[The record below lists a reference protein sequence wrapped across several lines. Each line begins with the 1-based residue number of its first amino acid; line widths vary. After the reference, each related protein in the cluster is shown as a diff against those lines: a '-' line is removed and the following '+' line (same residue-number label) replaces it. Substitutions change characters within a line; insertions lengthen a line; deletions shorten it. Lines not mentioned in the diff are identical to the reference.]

1 MAKEQEIKSIEP
13 LSQTWRIT
21 VLAINVLIA
30 WVIYYFA
37 TGSFFPTGSGA
48 SVWLLAAMAYW
59 LLHLVSAPF
68 FLPPRDSLTTA
79 ISLVLLLAPLDFT
92 NVSDFSFGLQTANT
106 ITIVIAIFVATC
118 ALVSAFQQNTQL
130 GKVTYRLSGVFGK
143 GEILFTPAVL
153 ISALGFYQSEPEW
166 MVTILGFW
174 TFMVVARPVEHIIQV
189 ILYLNGTKTTKSVLE
204 LTGSVLRIDAPN
216 LVRITLEENIDNWT
230 SEYVHIAH
238 LSGGKITYVL
248 PLFSQIQNEQVIG
261 TGLCCEITDGKKYES
276 TKTGEVYSI
285 NEEGLA
291 ETLGVILSGE
301 ERNSKVV
308 GITVE
313 GSSISNIKFQSV
325 SGIKLEEG
333 VVVFACIRG
342 KKVYY
347 QILDASTNEE
357 SFHQNPYGV
366 HIVSAAQLGCYDPN
380 RGFEKYSWLPE
391 MNQPLFLTSETEVH
405 TQNLKENEFM
415 IGKVPSTS
423 FGIPVVLDDL
433 IEYHTAVLG
442 VTGTGKTE
450 LVLDIIREAVARGR
464 KVFCVDFTGEY
475 KKRLADLDPVSIG
488 LSITQGS
495 DLETHL
501 FAVEIGTYGA
511 PNEKRE
517 LKTFIDGIKPQV
529 TNQIEDFLTSKD
541 DLLGIFELAE
551 ITNTKAT
558 LRTTELYLSAIM
570 NWARNNRKAKQIMIV
585 LEEAHTII
593 PEVYSS
599 GFDSETQWVVG
610 RIGQIALQG
619 RKYGVGLLIVSQ
631 RTALVSKTVLSQCNT
646 YFTHSLVDKTS
657 LEYLGSVYSSEHIK
671 AIPNLKFLEFVAHGK
686 AVKSERPLLAKREF
700 DKTKYDASVALNV
713 KVVPIT
719 TAVVEVEKGSSF

>member
-13 LSQTWRIT
+13 LSQTWRII
-21 VLAINVLIA
+21 VLAINVSVA
-30 WVIYYFA
+30 WMIYYFA
-37 TGSFFPTGSGA
+37 TGGFFPTGSGA

-92 NVSDFSFGLQTANT
+92 NVSDFNFGLQMANT
-106 ITIVIAIFVATC
+106 ITIIVAVFVAVC
-118 ALVSAFQQNTQL
+118 ALISAFQQNTQL

-153 ISALGFYQSEPEW
+153 ISALGFYQSEPGW

-174 TFMVVARPVEHIIQV
+174 TSMVVARPVEHIIQV

-216 LVRITLEENIDNWT
+216 LVRITLEENINNWT
-230 SEYVHIAH
+230 SENVHIAH

-276 TKTGEVYSI
+276 TTTGEVYSI

-313 GSSISNIKFQSV
+313 GSSISNIKFQSI
-325 SGIKLEEG
+325 SGVKLEEG

-366 HIVSAAQLGCYDPN
+366 HIVSAAQLGCHDPN

-405 TQNLKENEFM
+405 TQNLKENEFI

-450 LVLDIIREAVARGR
+450 LVLDIIREAVSRGR
-464 KVFCVDFTGEY
+464 KVFCVDLTGEY
-475 KKRLADLDPVSIG
+475 KARLSDLNPLLIG
-488 LSITQGS
+488 LTVKQGT
-495 DLETHL
+495 DLEKYL
-501 FAVEIGTYGA
+501 FNVETGTFGA
-511 PNEKRE
+511 KEERRS
-517 LKTFIDGIKPQV
+517 LGGLIDAIKPQV
-529 TNQIEDFLTSKD
+529 TSQIESFLTDSTQQ
-541 DLLGIFELAE
+541 LGIFELDQ

-558 LRTTELYLSAIM
+558 LRTTELYLSEIM
-570 NWARNNRKAKQIMIV
+570 TWARNNRKAKQIMIV

-593 PEVYSS
+593 PEIYSS
-599 GFDSETQWVVG
+599 GFDSDTQWVVG

-657 LEYLGSVYSSEHIK
+657 LDYLGSVYSPEHIR

-700 DKTKYDASVALNV
+700 DQAKYDASVALNV
-713 KVVPIT
+713 KVAPSAT
-719 TAVVEVEKGSSF
+719 EVMEV